1 LAVEK
6 SQAKRARVDRLAPAR
21 PGHGSN
27 LMSVN
32 TKIVGGDLV
41 FGISIRAELLASDWS
56 SCGRIA
62 NYAASLVSHRRVDP
76 LRYANLFSSVVNE
89 LLETAFRRHGSAG
102 DIVCKVYRGTP
113 RDSIEISVPCDA
125 ATREF
130 YEAAVAQSSRDD
142 VTERYVDALLL
153 GEPQNDPGIGLLELA
168 ADYQARL
175 ALETGVQDRLT
186 LTVELVLDEA
196 TC

>member
-1 LAVEK
+1 
-6 SQAKRARVDRLAPAR
+6 
-21 PGHGSN
+21 
-27 LMSVN
+27 M
-32 TKIVGGDLV
+32 
-41 FGISIRAELLASDWS
+41 
-56 SCGRIA
+56 
-62 NYAASLVSHRRVDP
+62 
-76 LRYANLFSSVVNE
+76 
-89 LLETAFRRHGSAG
+89 
-102 DIVCKVYRGTP
+102 
-113 RDSIEISVPCDA
+113 
-125 ATREF
+125 
-130 YEAAVAQSSRDD
+130 AQSSRDD